1 MSVQENFYSI
11 FGYAPTLVVNAP
23 GRINLI
29 GEHTDYN
36 GSFVLPA
43 AIDKGITFALSLRDD
58 DNCLAI
64 ANDFGEQVLFSIQPL
79 TKQDAAWTHY
89 LKGVIEQF
97 QLLGHPVKGFNVVL
111 GGDIPTGAGLSSS
124 AAVEAGL
131 AFALNTLFD
140 FKVPKMEL
148 VRLCQRAE
156 NQFVGLQCGIMD
168 MFVSMMGKA
177 DSVIRL
183 DCRSLEYQYFP
194 FLQNEYAIV
203 LCNTGVKHSLADSE
217 YNTRRQE
224 CERGVAILKKY
235 YPDLQFLREVTPEM
249 LHAHQAEF
257 DPITYQ
263 RCDYVVQ
270 ETVRVV
276 AACKDLERN
285 DLRAFGKKMYA
296 THRGLSQDYAVS
308 CKELDFLVEQTF
320 ENDTVLGARMMGGGF
335 GGCTINL
342 VHQSSVQDF
351 IQRQSIAYQNA
362 FGIALVCYEVA
373 ISEGVRSVEG

>member
-1 MSVQENFYSI
+1 MSIQEKFI
-11 FGYAPTLVVNAP
+11 AVFGQAPSLVVHAP

-43 AIDKGITFALSLRDD
+43 AIDKGITFALSLRKDM
-58 DNCLAI
+58 NCLAI
-64 ANDFGEQVLFSIQPL
+64 AADLNEQVLFPIQAL
-79 TKQDAAWTHY
+79 SKADASWSHY

-97 QLLGHPVKGFNVVL
+97 QHLGHTIKGFNVVL

-131 AFALNTLFD
+131 AFALNVLFD
-140 FKVPKMEL
+140 LKVEKMEL

-168 MFVSMMGKA
+168 MFASMMGKA

-183 DCRSLEYQYFP
+183 DCRSLEYEYFP
-194 FLQNEYAIV
+194 FLQEAYAIV

-224 CERGVAILKKY
+224 CERGVAILKKH
-235 YPDLQFLREVTPEM
+235 YPDIQFLREITPAM
-249 LHAHQAEF
+249 LAAHKAEF
-257 DPITYQ
+257 DTTTYQ
-263 RCDYVVQ
+263 RCSYIVE
-270 ETVRVV
+270 ETVRVLV
-276 AACKDLERN
+276 ACEALQRN
-285 DLRAFGKKMYA
+285 DLATFGQKMYA
-296 THRGLSQDYAVS
+296 THRGLSEAYAVS
-308 CKELDFLVEQTF
+308 CKELDFLVTQTF
-320 ENDTVLGARMMGGGF
+320 DNEAVLGARMMGGGF

-342 VHQSSVQDF
+342 VHKSSVQTF
-351 IQRQSIAYQNA
+351 IQTQTVAYAQA
-362 FGIALVCYEVA
+362 FQRELVCYEVA
-373 ISEGVRSVEG
+373 ISEGVRMGV